1 MSIRSD
7 ETNAR
12 AAAAL
17 RGKPKRRVGRKPT
30 SGNGKPPAWYSEVM
44 EKLKQ
49 QQGKP

>member
-12 AAAAL
+12 AAEAL

-30 SGNGKPPAWYSEVM
+30 SGNGKLPAWYLRPDGS
-44 EKLKQ
+44 
-49 QQGKP
+49 KPERKP